1 MKTTTRA
8 NFLPEQR
15 FIPLRPALERGGQ
28 RPAGHDSHVLAVRE
42 HGVPGARDP
51 GAGEHERRKLLRCA
65 GLAGSTDRIGAD
77 EGSIWLL
84 DEEKKHLVVAYNS
97 GPNTDSIV
105 GFKQPLGKGI
115 VSLVVASE
123 NAFVENQG
131 YKNAKHSA
139 TLDKKL
145 HKTTYA
151 MIAVPFYFLNQVRGV
166 ISCVQLLDVMV
177 QDGEAA
183 ATGTTPAGFGPH
195 ELNAIQTISAVI
207 RDLIDYRMLGTAVG
221 WNRS

>member
-1 MKTTTRA
+1 MKVTRA

-15 FIPLRPALERGGQ
+15 FVPLRPALQEHLAKLGAAIT
-28 RPAGHDSHVLAVRE
+28 PENFLSICDEMVL
-42 HGVPGARDP
+42 
-51 GAGEHERRKLLRCA
+51 KLLKETFA
-65 GLAGSTDRIGAD
+65 RISAN

-84 DEEKKHLVVAYNS
+84 DSEKQHLVVAYNS
-97 GPNTDSIV
+97 GPNTEKIM
-105 GFKQPLGKGI
+105 GFKQPVSQGI

-123 NAFVENQG
+123 HAFVENQV

-151 MIAVPFYFLNQVRGV
+151 MIAVPLYFLNEVRGV

-177 QDGEAA
+177 ADGQAA
-183 ATGTTPAGFGPH
+183 ATGETPPGFGPP
-195 ELNAIQTISAVI
+195 ELNAVQTVAAAV
-207 RDLIDYRMLGTAVG
+207 RDLIDYRLLGTAVG
-221 WNRS
+221 WNRL